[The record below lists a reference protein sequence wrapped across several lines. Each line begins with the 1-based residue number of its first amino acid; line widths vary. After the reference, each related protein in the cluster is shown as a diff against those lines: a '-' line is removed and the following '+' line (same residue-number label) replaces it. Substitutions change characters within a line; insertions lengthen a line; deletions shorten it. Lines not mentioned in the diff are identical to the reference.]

1 MDTRHPKQRRRIM
14 QAVKSKNTGPE
25 LVVRRLL
32 HSMGYRFR
40 LHRKDLLGSP
50 DVVLPSRLTAIF
62 VHGCFWHWHGCTK
75 GLPPKSNL
83 EYWLPKLQQN
93 VIRDE
98 TKVEQLRSLGWRVLV
113 VWQCE
118 LKEIDNLATRLES
131 FLENRSADRDPSAS
145 VLSFGSEARASNHT
159 ARA

>member
-1 MDTRHPKQRRRIM
+1 MDTRQPNQRRRIM

-40 LHRKDLLGSP
+40 LHRKDLPGRP
-50 DVVLPSRLTAIF
+50 DIVLPSRLTAIF
-62 VHGCFWHWHGCTK
+62 VHGCFWHAHGCPK

-98 TKVEQLRSLGWRVLV
+98 TKVEQLRSIGWRVLV

-118 LKEIDNLATRLES
+118 LKEIDKLATRLES
-131 FLENRSADRDPSAS
+131 FLENRSADRYPTTRA
-145 VLSFGSEARASNHT
+145 LSFRSEARASNLT
-159 ARA
+159 AEA